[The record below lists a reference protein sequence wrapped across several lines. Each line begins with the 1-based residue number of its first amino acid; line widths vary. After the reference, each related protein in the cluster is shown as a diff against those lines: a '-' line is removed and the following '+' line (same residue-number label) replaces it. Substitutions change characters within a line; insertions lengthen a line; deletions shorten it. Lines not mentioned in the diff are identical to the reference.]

1 MRKSF
6 LFLPLTKYVSSLAKS
21 LEIEA
26 YITTNVQLM
35 PMNLEFYL
43 QYKSDYISIKL
54 HLLICYSKWI
64 LTNIFNIN
72 IYLNLRCK
80 LMKEI
85 K

>member
-1 MRKSF
+1 MFILFLKKKLFSYLLLFVHNSLHMRKSF

-26 YITTNVQLM
+26 YITTNVQVM

-54 HLLICYSKWI
+54 HLLICYSK
-64 LTNIFNIN
+64 
-72 IYLNLRCK
+72 
-80 LMKEI
+80 
-85 K
+85 